1 MGKYVGVM
9 LLFTVVVTY
18 SRYMSSLEGSD
29 QAKVARF
36 EVGIRHKG
44 CQGTLTEDNVCESG
58 TFRPNSRIEYNFE
71 VDTTKLEVA
80 TDLTL
85 TIIVHS
91 DFQILDL
98 TDVDVSKYSNNRI
111 SFVRSIQVGKENIK
125 DYTLSIMYVG
135 EDIGKTYTDPIVS
148 IDYSAEQKD

>member
-1 MGKYVGVM
+1 MKGLLRSKRFRHNLYKWVTMYVGVM

-98 TDVDVSKYSNNRI
+98 TDVDVSK
-111 SFVRSIQVGKENIK
+111 
-125 DYTLSIMYVG
+125 
-135 EDIGKTYTDPIVS
+135 
-148 IDYSAEQKD
+148 